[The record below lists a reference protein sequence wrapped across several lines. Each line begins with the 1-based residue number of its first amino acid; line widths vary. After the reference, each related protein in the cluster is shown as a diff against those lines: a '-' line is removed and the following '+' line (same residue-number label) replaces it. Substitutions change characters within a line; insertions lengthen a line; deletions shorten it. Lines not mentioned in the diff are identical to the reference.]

1 MSKRATVL
9 GRTRRNFFTGLAVVL
24 PVIISIGVALWLF
37 NQAVAVSDI
46 LLFPFQYRPG
56 HWTLSDIWKDAIDG
70 KPGSE
75 SVLGGWKVIAI
86 LEAVTLTGLLG
97 FLTRYYIGK
106 KLVQLMDYILL
117 NVPLLGKI
125 YGTVKQVNQAF
136 AGENKSNFKQV
147 VMVEFPRKGLYSVG
161 FVTAEQAKTDEG
173 ESIISIFVPTT
184 PNPTT
189 GFLLVLPESK
199 VVKLDMS
206 VADGIKYIVSL
217 GAVPPENASGVQA
230 AFKAQAA
237 RMLADG

>member
-1 MSKRATVL
+1 MSKGATL
-9 GRTRRNFFTGLAVVL
+9 FGRTRRNFFTGLAVVL
-24 PVIISIGVALWLF
+24 PVVISIGVALWLF

-46 LLFPFQYRPG
+46 LLFPFRFIPG
-56 HWTLSDIWKDAIDG
+56 IELSDIWQDG
-70 KPGSE
+70 NPGTD
-75 SVLGGWKVIAI
+75 LFFGWKVVAI
-86 LEAVTLTGLLG
+86 LEAVVLTGLLG

-106 KLVQLMDYILL
+106 KLVQLMDYVLL

-136 AGENKSNFKQV
+136 TSEKKSSFQQV
-147 VMVEFPRKGLYSVG
+147 IMVEFPRKGLYSVG
-161 FVTAEQAKTDEG
+161 FVTAEQVKTDEG

-217 GAVPPENASGVQA
+217 GAVPPENASGIQA
-230 AFKAQAA
+230 AFKSQAA

>member
-1 MSKRATVL
+1 MSKRATLL

-46 LLFPFQYRPG
+46 LLFPFQFILG
-56 HWTLSDIWKDAIDG
+56 IELSDIWKDG
-70 KPGSE
+70 KPGTDLYFE
-75 SVLGGWKVIAI
+75 WKVVAI
-86 LEAVTLTGLLG
+86 LEAVVLTGLLG

-106 KLVQLMDYILL
+106 KLVQLMDYVLL

-136 AGENKSNFKQV
+136 TSEKKSSFQQV
-147 VMVEFPRKGLYSVG
+147 IMVEFPRKGLYSVG
-161 FVTAEQAKTDEG
+161 FLTAEQVKTDEG

-217 GAVPPENASGVQA
+217 GAVPPENASGIQA
-230 AFKAQAA
+230 AFKSQAA

>member
-1 MSKRATVL
+1 MSKRVTLL

-46 LLFPFQYRPG
+46 LLYPFRFVPG
-56 HWTLSDIWKDAIDG
+56 LELSDIWKDG
-70 KPGSE
+70 VSGSE
-75 SVLGGWKVIAI
+75 LYFGWKVVAI
-86 LEAVTLTGLLG
+86 LEAVILTGLLG

-106 KLVQLMDYILL
+106 KLVQLMDYVLM

-136 AGENKSNFKQV
+136 TSEKKSSFKQV
-147 VMVEFPRKGLYSVG
+147 VMVEFPRKGLFSVG
-161 FVTAEQAKTDEG
+161 FVTAEQVKTDEG

-199 VVKLDMS
+199 VVKLGMS

-217 GAVPPENASGVQA
+217 GAVPPENAGGVQA
-230 AFKAQAA
+230 AFKAEAA
-237 RMLADG
+237 RMLSDG